1 VTWREFVGLLTWND
15 LVDIAV
21 VTVLLY
27 NLLLLIRGTRAV
39 QILMGLLAVV
49 GVYQVA
55 KLAQLRTLEAIIE
68 SFFLFLPF
76 AVIVLFQDQIRRAL
90 ANLGRNPLLGRSA
103 RHRVDPAYNEVVLA
117 AATLA
122 SRRIGALIVF
132 ERREGLRNYVENGIR
147 LDALVSYD
155 LLVNL
160 FTPET
165 PLHDGA
171 VILQGDRVAAAACF
185 LPLSTD
191 PSLSR
196 EMGTRHRAALGISEE
211 TDAIAVVVSEET
223 GKISL
228 AVNGRLEQALDSKS
242 LRAALHR
249 RLVSVTG
256 DANVAQE
263 AA

>member
-1 VTWREFVGLLTWND
+1 VTWRELAELLTWHD
-15 LVDIAV
+15 FLDIAV

-55 KLAQLRTLEAIIE
+55 KLARLRTLEAVIE
-68 SFFLFLPF
+68 SFFIFLPF
-76 AVIVLFQDQIRRAL
+76 AIIVLFQDQIRRAL
-90 ANLGRNPLLGRSA
+90 ANLGRNPLVGPWA
-103 RHRVDPAYNEVVLA
+103 KQPVDPIYNEVVLA

-122 SRRIGALIVF
+122 SRRIGALIVI
-132 ERREGLRNYVENGIR
+132 ERQEGLRNFIENGIR
-147 LDALVSYD
+147 IDAVVSYD

-171 VILQGDRVAAAACF
+171 VIVQGSRVAAAACF
-185 LPLSTD
+185 LPLSTE
-191 PSLSR
+191 PALSR
-196 EMGTRHRAALGISEE
+196 ELGTRHRAALGITEE
-211 TDAIAVVVSEET
+211 TDAVAVVVSEET
-223 GKISL
+223 GRISL
-228 AVNGRLEQALDSKS
+228 AVRGRIDQGLDSKS

-249 RLVSVTG
+249 HLATAAG
-256 DANVAQE
+256 TQE
-263 AA
+263 TE

>member
-1 VTWREFVGLLTWND
+1 MNWRELAELVTWYD
-15 LVDIAV
+15 LIDIAL
-21 VTVLLY
+21 VTILLY
-27 NLLLLIRGTRAV
+27 NVLLLIRGTRAV

-55 KLAQLRTLEAIIE
+55 KIARLRTLEAIIE

-90 ANLGRNPLLGRSA
+90 ANLGRNPLLGRVGKGG
-103 RHRVDPAYNEVVLA
+103 VDPAYNEVVLA

-147 LDALVSYD
+147 LDAVVSYD

-171 VILQGDRVAAAACF
+171 VILQGDRIAAAACF

-191 PSLSR
+191 PGLSR

-223 GKISL
+223 GRISL

-242 LRAALHR
+242 LRSALHR
-249 RLVSVTG
+249 RLVSTDG
-256 DANVAQE
+256 EPAAEE

>member
-1 VTWREFVGLLTWND
+1 VSWRELAELVTWYD
-15 LVDIAV
+15 AIDIAL
-21 VTVLLY
+21 VTILIY
-27 NLLLLIRGTRAV
+27 NVLLLIRGTRSV
-39 QILMGLLAVV
+39 RILVGLLIVAL
-49 GVYQVA
+49 VYQGA
-55 KLAQLRTLEAIIE
+55 KFIGLRTLEAIIE

-90 ANLGRNPLLGRSA
+90 ANLGRTPLLGRSA
-103 RHRVDPAYNEVVLA
+103 HQVDPAYNEVVLA

-132 ERREGLRNYVENGIR
+132 ERREGLRNFVENGIR

-171 VILQGDRVAAAACF
+171 VVVQGDRIAAAACF

-191 PSLSR
+191 PGLSR

-211 TDAIAVVVSEET
+211 TDAVAVVVSEET
-223 GKISL
+223 GRISL

-256 DANVAQE
+256 EPAVE
-263 AA
+263 AAA